1 MAPAPNIDLRMVGHD
16 CEAIRVKVYD
26 SRRKQRWVDP
36 LLTPP
41 RSPTIPEPIIDD
53 LLELWTG
60 AGLDELPDDQ
70 DISINSALNEL
81 GFTDDGSSLLAS
93 YSIPFPQSGSV
104 SEDDDEL
111 LDRLFEFV
119 DSPPPTNPPSPRD
132 LFDLESASSSNCSV
146 KTEPL
151 YDEGFIGE
159 DLINEQP
166 DIFSTS
172 IRIAGP
178 TSNIF
183 NESDTKIKHDCM
195 WAGHDSRY
203 DDFIDDFIVDHHPV
217 IKSEIKEELE
227 DVEEEEMAWEES
239 YTWSEESSPSTVTEE
254 EPSCP
259 SSQSSSDEQLDW
271 REPFNELEFIRNA
284 AYNDHSY
291 ASPPGHEDDLSD
303 FKDDSYNPSHTIQ
316 GIVIKDEED
325 WEPSH
330 GPRKTKILV
339 PLKELMETLHQKRF
353 LVAPLGPGKKVIR
366 LTGSETVKGVLGVHG
381 SNHLSFSTT
390 SLSKHCVPSNLTSQH
405 RRKQKAK
412 PKDLSSSPSPPSNS
426 VQPTISRPKKT
437 KTHNNME
444 RMRRIDLRNSFDS
457 LKKLVPPLSKS
468 TKCSKVEI
476 LRRAEEY
483 IKALKSVEKR
493 LVREEATTRSRNDAL
508 KVKLLHAQ
516 QCA

>member
-1 MAPAPNIDLRMVGHD
+1 MTISLLHM
-16 CEAIRVKVYD
+16 VKVFD
-26 SRRKQRWVDP
+26 SRRKQRWVEVDP

-60 AGLDELPDDQ
+60 AGLDDLDDH

-81 GFTDDGSSLLAS
+81 GFTDEGSLLTS
-93 YSIPFPQSGSV
+93 CSIPFPPSDSV
-104 SEDDDEL
+104 TDDDDEL
-111 LDRLFEFV
+111 LERLFEFV
-119 DSPPPTNPPSPRD
+119 DSPPPTNPPSPTED
-132 LFDLESASSSNCSV
+132 LDLELESENSSCSG
-146 KTEPL
+146 TPEQL

-166 DIFSTS
+166 DIFENA

-183 NESDTKIKHDCM
+183 SETDTDMKIKHDCM
-195 WAGHDSRY
+195 WAGHSLSDTRF
-203 DDFIDDFIVDHHPV
+203 DDFFDDSDHPIG
-217 IKSEIKEELE
+217 IKIEKPEIKQELE
-227 DVEEEEMAWEES
+227 DVEEEEMNWEES
-239 YTWSEESSPSTVTEE
+239 YCWSGSEESSPSTTEE
-254 EPSCP
+254 EQEQEATS
-259 SSQSSSDEQLDW
+259 SSQSSDEQLDW
-271 REPFNELEFIRNA
+271 RERIDELEIIRNA
-284 AYNDHSY
+284 AFNDHSY
-291 ASPPGHEDDLSD
+291 ASPPGHETEGVIIKTENDTHS
-303 FKDDSYNPSHTIQ
+303 STTTIQ
-316 GIVIKDEED
+316 GIVLKDQED

-353 LVAPLGPGKKVIR
+353 LVQPLGPGKKVIR
-366 LTGSETVKGVLGVHG
+366 LSGSDTVKGMLGVHA
-381 SNHLSFSTT
+381 SNHLSFSTA
-390 SLSKHCVPSNLTSQH
+390 SLAKHCVPQFNNNLTTTTH
-405 RRKQKAK
+405 RRKQKSK
-412 PKDLSSSPSPPSNS
+412 VKDPSSPSLPN
-426 VQPTISRPKKT
+426 QPTTPPRPKKT

-483 IKALKSVEKR
+483 IKALKSLEKR
-493 LVREEATTRSRNDAL
+493 LVREEASMRSKNDAL

-516 QCA
+516 CA